1 MATKQELKVL
11 VVGLALLS
19 VNLCSGAT
27 VTFFEQ
33 IPAAQ
38 SATDAIEDCYPE
50 WGAAYMDT
58 YVRLTDG
65 LMSKSYFSNYNP
77 QTYIYVLGVPD
88 PEVYVSQVDIWVYAG
103 ENNRD
108 ALDVDIAFSSNGV
121 SYTEVIT
128 GKSDPTYPVGVTNWN
143 LGRFQFDPEETRGM
157 SHISIISRGN
167 SNTPRIGEI
176 DVFTVPENHNYTR
189 SYSVGIPLDQ
199 SFTDVVNGM
208 SPTVSLGSYNPNSTL
223 SDATSASLP
232 NTKKYHSI
240 PSAVVTNQWNL
251 GTLKEGTFLDHVDI
265 WAGGYDSQR
274 IPARF
279 GVVVSS
285 DGTTWRDVADTGYRA
300 THNTSNTMLR
310 IDFDRGAITDFSY
323 VGIIDY
329 PGVSAGNHCQIVEMD
344 IFTDAPRGTVLIIV
358 TVHGV

>member
-27 VTFFEQ
+27 FNFFDN

-50 WGAAYMDT
+50 WGDAYMDT

-65 LMSKSYFSNYNP
+65 LMSKSYFSNFNP

-88 PEVYVSQVDIWVYAG
+88 PEVYVSQVDIWISAADTA
-103 ENNRD
+103 RD
-108 ALDVDIAFSSNGV
+108 GFDFDIAFSNDGV
-121 SYTEVIT
+121 TYTNLIT
-128 GKSDPTYPVGVTNWN
+128 GKHNPSSQGDDWN
-143 LGRFQFDPEETRGM
+143 LARFQFDSEETRGM
-157 SHISIISRGN
+157 NYISITSRAF

-189 SYSVGIPLDQ
+189 SYSVDLALDQ

-208 SPTVSLGSYNPNSTL
+208 TPTVSSGSYYPNSALT
-223 SDATSASLP
+223 DAISASLP
-232 NTKKYHSI
+232 SDAKYHHDDNV
-240 PSAVVTNQWNL
+240 VVTNQWDL
-251 GTLKEGTFLDHVDI
+251 GTLKSGTFLDRVDV
-265 WAGGYDSQR
+265 WTLGSASMR
-274 IPARF
+274 MPARF
-279 GVVVSS
+279 GVIVSS
-285 DGTTWRDVADTGYRA
+285 EGTSWRDVADMGYRA
-300 THNTSNTMLR
+300 TTNAPYSRLS
-310 IDFDRGAITDFSY
+310 IDFDSGVINDFRY

-329 PGVSAGNHCQIVEMD
+329 PGLVGNRHVQIIEMD
-344 IFTDAPRGTVLIIV
+344 IFTDVPKYTVIIIN
-358 TVHGV
+358 